1 MPSGASSVPLT
12 QCDQGPMLEVVAT
25 RTIVSIHDDL
35 TDEPANTTV
44 SFGLDGRDYEIDL
57 TDANAEELREMLDT
71 YIAAGRKV
79 GGTRRRRRGSSPVA
93 DVDPKAVRAWA
104 AAKGYEV
111 SNRGRVP
118 AAVIEAYRAA
128 GN

>member
-1 MPSGASSVPLT
+1 M
-12 QCDQGPMLEVVAT
+12 AT
-25 RTIVSIHDDL
+25 KTIVSFHDDL
-35 TDEPANTTV
+35 TDEPADTTV

-57 TDANAEELREMLDT
+57 TEENAGELREMLDT
-71 YIAAGRKV
+71 YIAGGRKV

-104 AAKGYEV
+104 TAKGYEV

-118 AAVIEAYRAA
+118 AAVIDAYRAA

>member
-1 MPSGASSVPLT
+1 
-12 QCDQGPMLEVVAT
+12 MLEVMAT
-25 RTIVSIHDDL
+25 RTIVSFHDDL
-35 TDEPANTTV
+35 TDEPADTTV

-57 TDANAEELREMLDT
+57 TEDNAEEFREMLDT

-104 AAKGYEV
+104 AAKGFEV

>member
-1 MPSGASSVPLT
+1 M
-12 QCDQGPMLEVVAT
+12 AT
-25 RTIVSIHDDL
+25 KTIVSFYDDL
-35 TDEPANTTV
+35 TDEPADTTV

-57 TDANAEELREMLDT
+57 TEENADELREMLDT

-104 AAKGYEV
+104 TAKGYEV

-118 AAVIEAYRAA
+118 AAVIDAYRAA